1 MRLLEAHLGP
11 GRGRPALDIGCGDG
25 ALTRHLHHQLGYRA
39 TGIDCSPTALA
50 LAAAAGSADATGPLW
65 RCTDIGADKA
75 VLPEP
80 AYAVITCRLVYRW
93 LDDKGAFVN
102 RVRRLLVP
110 GGVFWVVAEI
120 AGRRKDAA
128 PLQGLWISP
137 AEAEILPRAGP
148 PSGPMTLTCSAATPC
163 TPDRPHPAGGHVDG
177 HREADRRS
185 VDHLRGAPTDRV
197 PGPAGDRAV
206 GLGHR

>member
-1 MRLLEAHLGP
+1 MTTTSTAAAYWDPLWARGHRYRRLDDLETRLLDEHLGP

-39 TGIDCSPTALA
+39 TGIDCSPSALA
-50 LAAAAGSADATGPLW
+50 LAAAGDCAGDPGPL
-65 RCTDIGADKA
+65 RTCTDIGSGDLTA
-75 VLPEP
+75 LPEP

-120 AGRRKDAA
+120 AGRRQDAD
-128 PLQGLWISP
+128 PLHGLGISP
-137 AEAEILPRAGP
+137 ADAEILTAGW
-148 PSGPMTLTCSAATPC
+148 SVVRTHDLDVLRCYAL
-163 TPDRPHPAGGHVDG
+163 RP
-177 HREADRRS
+177 
-185 VDHLRGAPTDRV
+185 
-197 PGPAGDRAV
+197 
-206 GLGHR
+206 